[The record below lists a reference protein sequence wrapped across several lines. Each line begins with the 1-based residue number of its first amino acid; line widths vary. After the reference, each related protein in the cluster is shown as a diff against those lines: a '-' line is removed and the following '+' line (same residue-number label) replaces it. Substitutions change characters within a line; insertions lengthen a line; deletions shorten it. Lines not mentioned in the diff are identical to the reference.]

1 MNRIEFMAMY
11 RRFEGTVS
19 EQHKI
24 GCTTVLPRLLF
35 HWSPTVDYG
44 YALLRAIW
52 PCSVR
57 GLAAT
62 CSLVRCSAC

>member
-44 YALLRAIW
+44 YEHAAVLPSSLLVMETEGA
-52 PCSVR
+52 
-57 GLAAT
+57 
-62 CSLVRCSAC
+62 RC